1 MQIIPV
7 IDLFDGVVVHAK
19 KGARQH
25 YLPIHSQLT
34 ASHQPLDIVAALLD
48 VYPFEQL
55 YIADLNAIQKLNSNY
70 SSNYSVIAE
79 IKQAKPALKVCV
91 DAGIC
96 NTTELNI
103 WQMSG
108 VHLVIGSENFSR
120 LENYL
125 DIKNLLQDHF
135 MLSLDFMPQGYV
147 GPIELLENP
156 QYWPQ
161 EVIVMSLANVG
172 ATQGAN
178 LNLLN
183 TIKSL
188 APHHHLFAAGGVRDL
203 YDLKQLNSVGASGVL
218 VATAI
223 HQQKITDKDI
233 MEIMLN
239 NN

>member
-7 IDLFDGVVVHAK
+7 IDLLDGVVVHAK

-25 YLPIHSQLT
+25 YLPIQSQLT

-55 YIADLNAIQKLNSNY
+55 YIADLNAIQKPNSNY
-70 SSNYSVIAE
+70 CSNYSVIAE
-79 IKQAKPALKVCV
+79 IKQRYPALNVCV

-103 WQMSG
+103 WRMSG

-125 DIKNLLQDHF
+125 VIKNLLRDHF
-135 MLSLDFMPQGYV
+135 MLSLDFMPQGYI
-147 GPIELLENP
+147 GPIELLDNL

-172 ATQGAN
+172 TQLGVN
-178 LNLLN
+178 TDLLKL
-183 TIKSL
+183 IQQR
-188 APHHHLFAAGGVRDL
+188 APGHNINAAGGVCNLADL
-203 YDLKQLNSVGASGVL
+203 IMLKNLGVAGVL
-218 VATAI
+218 LATAI
-223 HQQKITDKDI
+223 HQQTISTQEFEKIMAKK
-233 MEIMLN
+233 
-239 NN
+239 